1 MKYRRGFTT
10 APGNTEVTESEDLAK
25 KPRGRPCKRR
35 FHVSEFPLRAKG
47 EDGKPKR
54 TPLHIGDPYAHRD
67 SYEVEEVLAQ
77 CFKRGLEHFK
87 VILAAML
94 ICFPFQY

>member
-1 MKYRRGFTT
+1 MKFRRSFIT
-10 APGNTEVTESEDLAK
+10 ATGNTERTESEDQGK

-35 FHVSEFPLRAKG
+35 FHASEFPLKAKG

-54 TPLHIGDPYAHRD
+54 TPQHIADPYAHQD

-77 CFKRGLEHFK
+77 CFKRGMEYFK
-87 VILAAML
+87 VILAAIP
-94 ICFPFQY
+94 ICFPF